1 MTHFYLRVLEG
12 NVNVR
17 GMFDPKEYL
26 AEFDC
31 KLHYNYFVS
40 VALAQGQYD
49 LIVEFFRQ
57 IPKRETKGAVVDN
70 SDK

>member
-1 MTHFYLRVLEG
+1 M
-12 NVNVR
+12 R

-26 AEFDC
+26 AEFSRQF
-31 KLHYNYFVS
+31 HYNYFVS

-57 IPKRETKGAVVDN
+57 VPKLEKGDR
-70 SDK
+70 SDSDSD

>member
-1 MTHFYLRVLEG
+1 
-12 NVNVR
+12 
-17 GMFDPKEYL
+17 MFDPKEYL

-57 IPKRETKGAVVDN
+57 IPKRETKGAVVEN